1 MASNFVPDSKQTTSE
16 AETAALRYMARQPIL
31 DRSGNVHGYELL
43 FRDGLTNSF
52 QGDLEKAVYATVDNA
67 VMFGLEYLTFGR
79 SAFINCS
86 TKTLTDQLPR
96 ILPPAITVLEL
107 LETVEPTPEL
117 IQACRLLK
125 TLGFR
130 VALDD
135 FMWEPRLAPL
145 VELADYI
152 KVDFSLLDHEGR
164 LKLLK
169 ELPRNSATLLAEKV
183 ETHEDY
189 VLACEEG
196 FRLFQGYYFC
206 YPEVMAK
213 RGIPANARF
222 HLEILQQLLNDP
234 LDLARLCPLVESDA
248 SLTYRLLR
256 LVNSVGFGFRREV
269 SSVHSALI
277 VVGDDAFRRM
287 ASLAIASQINS
298 PRSAEILHT
307 ALVRARLCETAAP
320 TCHLNHAEQYLLGLM
335 SLFPAMLQAPI
346 DEIAP
351 MLPLRKEIRDALS
364 GIALP
369 ERTVLTWI
377 ESHERGNWT
386 ASDEVVQSSG
396 LNGDQMARFY
406 VEAVQWADAVLQ
418 EAA

>member
-1 MASNFVPDSKQTTSE
+1 MASDFVRDSKEETPAAE
-16 AETAALRYMARQPIL
+16 ASTLRYMARQPIL

-52 QGDLEKAVYATVDNA
+52 QGDLEKAVVATVDNA
-67 VMFGLEYLTFGR
+67 VVFGLEYLTFGR

-86 TKTLTDQLPR
+86 SKTLTEQLPR
-96 ILPPAITVLEL
+96 ILPPAITVLEV

-125 TLGFR
+125 ALGFR
-130 VALDD
+130 IALDD
-135 FMWEPRLAPL
+135 FIWEPRFAPL

-152 KVDFSLLDHEGR
+152 KVDFSLLKHEER
-164 LKLLK
+164 LMLLK
-169 ELPRNSATLLAEKV
+169 QLPRNSATLLAEKV

-189 VLACEEG
+189 TQACEEG

-206 YPEVMAK
+206 YPEVMEK
-213 RGIPANARF
+213 RSIPANTHF

-234 LDLARLCPLVESDA
+234 LDLQHLCPLVESDA
-248 SLTYRLLR
+248 ALTYRLLR

-269 SSVHSALI
+269 SSVHSALV

-287 ASLAIASQINS
+287 AALAIASQMNS
-298 PRSAEILHT
+298 SRSAEILHT
-307 ALVRARLCETAAP
+307 ALVRARFCETAAP
-320 TCHLNHAEQYLLGLM
+320 VCQLNTAEQYLLGLM
-335 SLFPAMLQAPI
+335 SLFPAMLRAPM
-346 DEIAP
+346 DEIAT
-351 MLPLRKEIRDALS
+351 MLPLRKEIREALS
-364 GIALP
+364 GMALP

-377 ESHERGNWT
+377 ESHERGNWP
-386 ASDEVVQSSG
+386 ASDAVVQSSG

-406 VEAVQWADAVLQ
+406 VEAVRWADVVLH

>member
-1 MASNFVPDSKQTTSE
+1 MASDFVQDSKQE
-16 AETAALRYMARQPIL
+16 ALGTETGMLRYMARQPIL

-52 QGDLEKAVYATVDNA
+52 QGDLEKAIDTTVDNA
-67 VMFGLEYLTFGR
+67 VMFGLEYLTYGR

-86 TKTLTDQLPR
+86 GKTLTDQLPR

-107 LETVEPTPEL
+107 LETIEPTPEVV
-117 IQACRLLK
+117 QACRLLK

-130 VALDD
+130 IALDD
-135 FMWEPRLAPL
+135 FIWEPQFAPL

-152 KVDFSLLDHEGR
+152 KVDFSLLKHEER

-169 ELPRNSATLLAEKV
+169 QLPRNSATLLAEKV
-183 ETHEDY
+183 ETHQDFFQ
-189 VLACEEG
+189 ACEEG
-196 FRLFQGYYFC
+196 FKLFQGYYFC
-206 YPEVMAK
+206 YPEVVAK
-213 RGIPANARF
+213 QNIPANTHF

-234 LDLARLCPLVESDA
+234 LDLACLCPLVESDA

-269 SSVHSALI
+269 DSVHTALV

-287 ASLAIASQINS
+287 AALAIASQMNS
-298 PRSAEILHT
+298 SRSAEILHT
-307 ALVRARLCETAAP
+307 ALVRARFCETAAP
-320 TCHLNHAEQYLLGLM
+320 TCQLNDAEQYLLGLM
-335 SLFPAMLQAPI
+335 SLFPAMLRAPM

-351 MLPLRKEIRDALS
+351 MLPLRKEIRESLS
-364 GIALP
+364 GMALP

-377 ESHERGNWT
+377 ESHERGDWQ
-386 ASDEVVQSSG
+386 ASDAVVQSRG

-406 VEAVQWADAVLQ
+406 VEAVRWADAVLQ

>member
-1 MASNFVPDSKQTTSE
+1 MASDFVRDSKEETPAAE
-16 AETAALRYMARQPIL
+16 ASTLRYMARQPIL

-52 QGDLEKAVYATVDNA
+52 QGDLEKAVVATVDNA
-67 VMFGLEYLTFGR
+67 VVFGLEYLTFGR

-86 TKTLTDQLPR
+86 SKTLTEQLPR
-96 ILPPAITVLEL
+96 ILPPAITVLEV

-125 TLGFR
+125 ALGFR
-130 VALDD
+130 IALDD
-135 FMWEPRLAPL
+135 FIWEPRFAPL

-152 KVDFSLLDHEGR
+152 KVDFSLLKHEER
-164 LKLLK
+164 LMLLK
-169 ELPRNSATLLAEKV
+169 QLPRNSATLLAEKV

-189 VLACEEG
+189 TQACEEG

-206 YPEVMAK
+206 YPEVMEK
-213 RGIPANARF
+213 RSIPANTHF

-234 LDLARLCPLVESDA
+234 LDLQHLCPLVESDA
-248 SLTYRLLR
+248 ALTYRLLR

-269 SSVHSALI
+269 SSVHSALV

-287 ASLAIASQINS
+287 AALAIASQMNS
-298 PRSAEILHT
+298 SRSAEILHT
-307 ALVRARLCETAAP
+307 ALVRARFCETAAP
-320 TCHLNHAEQYLLGLM
+320 VCQLNTAEQYLLGLM
-335 SLFPAMLQAPI
+335 SLFPAMLRAPM

-351 MLPLRKEIRDALS
+351 MLPLRKEIREALS
-364 GIALP
+364 GMALP

-377 ESHERGNWT
+377 ESHERGDWP
-386 ASDEVVQSSG
+386 ASDAVVQSSG
-396 LNGDQMARFY
+396 LNADQMARFY
-406 VEAVQWADAVLQ
+406 VEAVRWADVVLH